1 MADVR
6 FDMAKQFVSV
16 TEGDRP
22 SVDICVNLTGTS
34 AVTSS
39 VRLTLCEDAPEPS
52 SGLQQATG
60 KGVAR
65 GGRRGRGRE
74 DGVGERGGRCGE
86 EGREDGVYEKVKVE
100 YAMDG
105 VRCAPQ
111 LLFSLHSL
119 ATVDQDFS
127 FSATLLTFQP
137 GEERLCAHANITDDP
152 LGELDEEFHVCLE
165 RVDVFTVIGQPNTTI
180 TIVDND
186 SECGGCIAIDTVQAY
201 CHLENSKLPKQGYVC
216 KAKYTV
222 AHTVN

>member
-1 MADVR
+1 M
-6 FDMAKQFVSV
+6 
-16 TEGDRP
+16 E
-22 SVDICVNLTGTS
+22 
-34 AVTSS
+34 
-39 VRLTLCEDAPEPS
+39 
-52 SGLQQATG
+52 
-60 KGVAR
+60 
-65 GGRRGRGRE
+65 RGR
-74 DGVGERGGRCGE
+74 RCGE

-137 GEERLCAHANITDDP
+137 GEERLCAHANITDDS

-201 CHLENSKLPKQGYVC
+201 CHLKTQNCQNKAMCVKLSIQLP
-216 KAKYTV
+216 TL
-222 AHTVN
+222 